1 MIRTVIAG
9 ASGRMGQS
17 LLRLLPGFAQLQLH
31 GAVVSAHSSAIGKDA
46 GVLAGSGATGIVISS
61 ALATALQG
69 AQLLID
75 FSAAE
80 AAAGHL
86 ALARAARVPMLL
98 GTTGLPPEATAALE
112 AAGREIPVLA
122 AANTSIGVAL
132 LAELVRRAATALG
145 SEFNIEIAETHHRHK
160 LDAPS
165 GTALML
171 AEVAANARQIGVTAS
186 QAPVP
191 RGSQGPRRDAEIGV
205 AVLRGGDVV
214 GEHEVQF
221 LGPGER
227 LVLRHSA
234 TDRAIFARG
243 ALRAGLWLAGQGPGR
258 YQMADVFNL

>member
-17 LLRLLPGFAQLQLH
+17 LVRLLAQSDDLKLH
-31 GAVVSAHSSAIGKDA
+31 GAVVSARSSSLGQDS
-46 GVLAGSGATGIVISS
+46 GQLAGIGPNGVAMSS
-61 ALATALQG
+61 SLADSLQH

-80 AAAGHL
+80 VAAAHL
-86 ALARAARVPMLL
+86 VLARAARVPVLL
-98 GTTGLPPEATAALE
+98 GTTGLPPEAMAALE
-112 AAGREIPVLA
+112 AAAREIPVLA
-122 AANTSIGVAL
+122 AANTSIGVSL
-132 LAELVRRAATALG
+132 LAELVQRAATALG
-145 SEFNIEIAETHHRHK
+145 NEFNIEIVETHHRHK

-165 GTALML
+165 GTALTL
-171 AEVAANARQIGVTAS
+171 AEAAARGRHTTLPAS
-186 QAPVP
+186 RSPVP
-191 RGSQGPRRDAEIGV
+191 RGSEGPRRDAEIGM

-234 TDRAIFARG
+234 TDRVIFARG
-243 ALRAGLWLAGQGPGR
+243 ALRAGRWLAAQGPGR
-258 YQMADVFNL
+258 YRMADVFGF